1 MNLNWNFVPGS
12 LVYVAKGR
20 IRNFSG
26 LVIGV
31 PTDAVLKCYVM
42 WNHNGEIKF
51 ETEEYF
57 RMRMLEDAYADMYD
71 CDGTLL

>member
-1 MNLNWNFVPGS
+1 MNWDFVPGL

-31 PTDAVLKCYVM
+31 PNGGHLRCQIM
-42 WNHNGEIKF
+42 WNYNGEITF

-57 RMRMLEDAYADMYD
+57 RLRTLEDAYKDMYD
-71 CDGTLL
+71 C